1 MKKPKG
7 NVKLENHW
15 STSSSK
21 LEVLHLFRWS
31 THTQLC
37 HTHTQLCHRQSF
49 AQLLRHTQL
58 LCHTQLCHI
67 QLGTLCHTH
76 NLSHTTLSHTALSHT
91 HNFVRG
97 NLSHTTLSH
106 PHSLSRTSLSH
117 TFVHTQSVT
126 HTQLCHTHNLLHT
139 NLSELCSHAT
149 FKIIDPPHLHCPFCF
164 LRAASTTFSD
174 YWKKLTCGVLRSF
187 NCLCMLMLDLVF
199 GYTCFLY
206 YNGWFVTFKIWY
218 INQLSLASYIT
229 NYIWLYR

>member
-1 MKKPKG
+1 MKKPKRQCQIG
-7 NVKLENHW
+7 KPLKHIIKQVR
-15 STSSSK
+15 SFTSFQM
-21 LEVLHLFRWS
+21 VH

-76 NLSHTTLSHTALSHT
+76 TIFLTQLCHTQLFHTHTTLSEAIFHTQLCHT
-91 HNFVRG
+91 
-97 NLSHTTLSH
+97 
-106 PHSLSRTSLSH
+106 HSLSRTSLSH
-117 TFVHTQSVT
+117 TLSHTICHTHSFVT
-126 HTQLCHTHNLLHT
+126 HTIFYTQICQSCVRMQLLKLSILH
-139 NLSELCSHAT
+139 
-149 FKIIDPPHLHCPFCF
+149 HLHCPFCF

-199 GYTCFLY
+199 GYTCFIIL
-206 YNGWFVTFKIWY
+206 
-218 INQLSLASYIT
+218 
-229 NYIWLYR
+229 